1 MAAMPAT
8 DPEEAEVHTFLA
20 AGSGP
25 LTVEDLERMPDDG
38 RRYELINGTLIVS
51 PAPGTRHQVIGYRLF
66 GVLDAV
72 CPDEFYVLGAPYS
85 VRPTKTTELQPDVL
99 VGNAEDFTDKLLP
112 TAPVLAVE
120 VLSPSTALSD
130 LTYKKAAY
138 ERLGVP
144 SYWVIDP
151 DEPSLIVFELDDDG
165 VYQETAKVAGSE
177 PYQATRP
184 YQVRIVPTELLGR
197 LADA

>member
-1 MAAMPAT
+1 
-8 DPEEAEVHTFLA
+8 
-20 AGSGP
+20 
-25 LTVEDLERMPDDG
+25 
-38 RRYELINGTLIVS
+38 
-51 PAPGTRHQVIGYRLF
+51 
-66 GVLDAV
+66 LDAV